1 MAEGVQTVSL
11 KPRAAEK
18 QSQLYYKDGSPIAPA
33 DVAGAVSRG
42 DAFSSGDD
50 VRVSVDGG
58 GAAVPTSGL
67 ANFIAQRGASVETD
81 SEGKRR
87 ALERDAGSLGGM
99 AKTAGE
105 SFIREGT
112 AGFLG
117 PEQFYDEA
125 GRERA
130 MARIRANPKTAV
142 GFGLAGA
149 LGATLAASAL
159 TGGAAAGGAGARLAQ
174 LAARGALTPF
184 RAAAA
189 AGEAAEALTGASTL
203 GRIAGLSA
211 RGVAEGAMFGV
222 GHEVSQ
228 AALED
233 VPLTAERLL
242 AGAWDG
248 AKMGGAF
255 GLGLGVLGQGVGKAG
270 RAIVGRMAE
279 TGDDLGK
286 ATGTWAERAM
296 FKQQVGNQGKFFD
309 KATRFGA
316 DEAGPARIGRKLLDA
331 NMSTE
336 AGAALR
342 QADDLAKGAANRLKA
357 VAEAAD
363 VAGARPDVSTLIGR
377 VDDQISKL
385 RETPFGDFQAIA
397 DRVEKQIAPFRARVE
412 ANAARNSA
420 EPIRTRLADGTI
432 ELRPRAPAEP
442 IKFSELWDL
451 RKKLDETISW
461 ESKQQ
466 GAAKEAL
473 TDMRD
478 AFRAELD
485 DTLSR
490 AADGGSPELLAAW
503 KKAAEDYGD
512 FALVKD
518 GLKGLIKQ
526 RGKNRGVSL
535 TDYGTGGAAGVLMGI
550 LSGSPITGM
559 AVSAATSAAHKLI
572 RERGAGV
579 LAKIADRT
587 GGVAGRM
594 EMAGKVAALVEA
606 PKRLA
611 APAAVN
617 VSNAFDTYSAALT
630 QAQTEP
636 AKFAERM
643 AGATADLSLRAPELA
658 QQVQQT
664 MLGDMAYLNQLHP
677 QPASRK
683 NSTITPLAKLPE
695 FYAFNQKKAFVD
707 AAIAIDNPVS
717 IFEDIARGEL
727 PLEGIKALKARRP
740 LLFGEMRTTVI
751 KYTSQRTE
759 ELPYSRRVLLG
770 TAFDFPADW
779 SMAHVGEIQESLLAS
794 NDPKSKN
801 DPTAAPSKIG
811 TDPGANIQPG
821 NF

>member
-1 MAEGVQTVSL
+1 MADGVQTVSL
-11 KPRAAEK
+11 KPRVPEK
-18 QSQLYYKDGSPIAPA
+18 QSQLFYKDGSPIAPA
-33 DVAGAVSRG
+33 DVADAVARG

-58 GAAVPTSGL
+58 GAAVPASGL
-67 ANFIAQRGASVETD
+67 ANFLAQRAAAVETD
-81 SEGKRR
+81 SEGKARR
-87 ALERDAGSLGGM
+87 LEREAGSIGGM
-99 AKTAGE
+99 ARTGA
-105 SFIREGT
+105 EGLARGAT
-112 AGFLG
+112 MGFLG
-117 PEQFYDEA
+117 PEQFYDSE
-125 GRERA
+125 GREA
-130 MARIRANPKTAV
+130 ALARMRANPKIA
-142 GFGLAGA
+142 GGSELAGA
-149 LGATLAASAL
+149 LGATVAASL
-159 TGGAAAGGAGARLAQ
+159 LSGGTGAAAGVEGVGGSLAR

-189 AGEAAEALTGASTL
+189 LGEAAEAATGASTL
-203 GRIAGLSA
+203 GRIAGLGLRSA
-211 RGVAEGAMFGV
+211 GEGALFGA

-255 GLGLGVLGQGVGKAG
+255 GAGLGVLGAGVGKAG

-279 TGDDLGK
+279 SGDDLGK

-331 NMSTE
+331 NLSTD
-336 AGAALR
+336 ATVALR
-342 QADDLAKGAANRLKA
+342 QADDLARGAGERLKA
-357 VAEAAD
+357 VAQAAD
-363 VAGARPDVSTLIGR
+363 DMGARPNVDTLVSR

-397 DRVEKQIAPFRARVE
+397 DRVEKQIAPFRARFQQSTGA
-412 ANAARNSA
+412 ANDTVPQMR
-420 EPIRTRLADGTI
+420 
-432 ELRPRAPAEP
+432 
-442 IKFSELWDL
+442 FSELWDF
-451 RKKLDETISW
+451 RKKLDETINW
-461 ESKQQ
+461 EARSQ

-485 DTLSR
+485 DTLVR
-490 AADGGSPELLAAW
+490 AADGGSPELLKAW
-503 KKAAEDYGD
+503 KQAAEDYGD
-512 FALVKD
+512 FALTRD

-535 TDYGTGGAAGVLMGI
+535 TDYGTGGAVGMLMGI
-550 LSGSPITGM
+550 LSGSPVTGM

-617 VSNAFDTYSAALT
+617 VSNAFDTYSKALS
-630 QAQTEP
+630 QAQAEP
-636 AKFAERM
+636 AKFAEKM
-643 AGATADLSLRAPELA
+643 ASATADLALRAPELA

-683 NSTITPLAKLPE
+683 NSTLTPMAKLPE

-707 AAIAIDNPVS
+707 AAVAIDNPVS

-779 SMAHVGEIQESLLAS
+779 SMLHVGEIQESLLAS
-794 NDPKSKN
+794 ADPKSKN

-811 TDPGANIQPG
+811 RDPGADIQPG
-821 NF
+821 TF